1 MLEKL
6 RGKRMIIV
14 GDSLNRNQFESM
26 ACLLYTGLKP
36 SQAHVG
42 VNGGSYKVLR
52 AKVRKWPLEFSIF
65 LFYFSSNGRHLLLEI
80 FQFDFTAFTSPI
92 VV

>member
-1 MLEKL
+1 MLKKL

-36 SQAHVG
+36 SQAHVYM
-42 VNGGSYKVLR
+42 NGGSYKVLR
-52 AKVRKWPLEFSIF
+52 AKVRKSPLEFSIF
-65 LFYFSSNGRHLLLEI
+65 LHLLLEI
-80 FQFDFTAFTSPI
+80 FRFDFTAFTSPI